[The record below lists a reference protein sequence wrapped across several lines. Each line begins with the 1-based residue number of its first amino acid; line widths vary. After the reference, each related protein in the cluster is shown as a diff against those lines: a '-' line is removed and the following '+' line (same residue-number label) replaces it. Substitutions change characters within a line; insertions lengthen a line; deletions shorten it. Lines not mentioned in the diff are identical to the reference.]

1 MTLLL
6 FGLAQERLV
15 PCDRYDIIFDM
26 VGPEHYS
33 LELLNP
39 LLNRG
44 GTFVTIVTPV
54 LHNTDKHGL
63 LAGLAR
69 TAYQAAQQ
77 TAYVSRS
84 RQCSIL

>member
-1 MTLLL
+1 
-6 FGLAQERLV
+6 
-15 PCDRYDIIFDM
+15 M

-33 LELLNP
+33 LELMNP

-54 LHNTDKHGL
+54 LRNTDKHGL
-63 LAGLAR
+63 LAGLTR

-77 TAYVSRS
+77 TAYVSHS
-84 RQCSIL
+84 RQRSIVL